1 MRVLAIDASLRNT
14 GVAIVDANNGKPQS
28 VYFGTIHNKSA
39 MRPSSC
45 LVCIRDRLAELI
57 REHAPDCCALES
69 VIYVQSY
76 KTAIILGAARGAAIL
91 AAAEKGLPVFEYPP
105 KRIKQSTVGRG
116 GARQESGRVHGA
128 RAAWSNRNAGCR
140 RRRRAGNRSYS
151 PAHARGSGAWSSGRN
166 ANMNLADGTTGAER
180 RLAKTFGTAA
190 RPNLHV
196 RWLGRTEFAHALA
209 LQEELAAK
217 KREDASLEDQLLL
230 LEHEPVYTIGRTPDR
245 SSLSATGRI
254 RRGELGAAH
263 LPHPVFSINRGGQ
276 ATYHG
281 PGQLM
286 GYPIIDLRRCGQDL
300 HKYLRWLEQLL
311 IDLLAQYDIAAQRRE
326 SLTGV
331 WVENRK
337 IASIGVGV
345 RHWITMHGFALNVG
359 GDLSPFDHIVPCGIN
374 DVAITSMEK
383 ETKKSFTVASVAPTL
398 EKLTLDSIVTLRV
411 APETQVMNA

>member
-1 MRVLAIDASLRNT
+1 
-14 GVAIVDANNGKPQS
+14 
-28 VYFGTIHNKSA
+28 
-39 MRPSSC
+39 
-45 LVCIRDRLAELI
+45 
-57 REHAPDCCALES
+57 
-69 VIYVQSY
+69 
-76 KTAIILGAARGAAIL
+76 
-91 AAAEKGLPVFEYPP
+91 
-105 KRIKQSTVGRG
+105 
-116 GARQESGRVHGA
+116 
-128 RAAWSNRNAGCR
+128 
-140 RRRRAGNRSYS
+140 
-151 PAHARGSGAWSSGRN
+151 
-166 ANMNLADGTTGAER
+166 MNLADGTTGAVR
-180 RLAKTFGTAA
+180 RLAKTFGTTA

-245 SSLSATGRI
+245 SSL
-254 RRGELGAAH
+254 LGSTH

-311 IDLLAQYDIAAQRRE
+311 INLLAQYDIAAQRRE

-331 WVENRK
+331 WVEDRK

-345 RHWITMHGFALNVG
+345 RHWITMHGFALNVC

-374 DVAITSMEK
+374 NVAITSMEK
-383 ETKKSFTVASVAPTL
+383 ETKKSFTVANIAGAV
-398 EKLTLDSIVTLRV
+398 EKLALDSIVTLRV

>member
-1 MRVLAIDASLRNT
+1 
-14 GVAIVDANNGKPQS
+14 
-28 VYFGTIHNKSA
+28 
-39 MRPSSC
+39 
-45 LVCIRDRLAELI
+45 
-57 REHAPDCCALES
+57 
-69 VIYVQSY
+69 
-76 KTAIILGAARGAAIL
+76 
-91 AAAEKGLPVFEYPP
+91 
-105 KRIKQSTVGRG
+105 
-116 GARQESGRVHGA
+116 
-128 RAAWSNRNAGCR
+128 
-140 RRRRAGNRSYS
+140 
-151 PAHARGSGAWSSGRN
+151 
-166 ANMNLADGTTGAER
+166 MNLADGTTGGVR
-180 RLAKTFGTAA
+180 RLAKTFGTTA

-196 RWLGRTEFAHALA
+196 RWLGRTEFAHALG
-209 LQEELAAK
+209 LQEALAAK

-245 SSLSATGRI
+245 SSL
-254 RRGELGAAH
+254 LGSTH
-263 LPHPVFSINRGGQ
+263 LPHRVFSINRGGQ

-311 IDLLAQYDIAAQRRE
+311 IDLLARYDMVAQRRE

-345 RHWITMHGFALNVG
+345 RHWITMHGFALNVC

-374 DVAITSMEK
+374 NVAITSMEK

-398 EKLTLDSIVTLRV
+398 EKLALNSIVSLRV

>member
-1 MRVLAIDASLRNT
+1 
-14 GVAIVDANNGKPQS
+14 
-28 VYFGTIHNKSA
+28 
-39 MRPSSC
+39 
-45 LVCIRDRLAELI
+45 
-57 REHAPDCCALES
+57 
-69 VIYVQSY
+69 
-76 KTAIILGAARGAAIL
+76 
-91 AAAEKGLPVFEYPP
+91 
-105 KRIKQSTVGRG
+105 
-116 GARQESGRVHGA
+116 
-128 RAAWSNRNAGCR
+128 
-140 RRRRAGNRSYS
+140 
-151 PAHARGSGAWSSGRN
+151 
-166 ANMNLADGTTGAER
+166 MNLADGTTGAVR
-180 RLAKTFGTAA
+180 RLAKTFGTTA

-245 SSLSATGRI
+245 SSL
-254 RRGELGAAH
+254 LGSTH

-311 IDLLAQYDIAAQRRE
+311 IDLLARYDIVAQRRE

-345 RHWITMHGFALNVG
+345 RHWITMHGFALNVC

-374 DVAITSMEK
+374 NVAITSMEK
-383 ETKKSFTVASVAPTL
+383 ETKKSFTVASIARAV
-398 EKLTLDSIVTLRV
+398 EKLALDSIVTLRV